1 MQPSIPGT
9 CRRAQSLFL
18 QQFGR
23 SSTRTIVLG
32 IMICAICVA
41 VVYSEEGKAELPRV
55 IPRPRIEE
63 YGQNSLPVAGN
74 GKAVSIRISHPE
86 KGQAKQIEEGL
97 VLLSRRLG
105 LLGGAKVEVLGA
117 SESHQILVE
126 RCSDQKMSEILQM
139 EGIREE
145 VDGKRLAQA
154 YYLRVQQSHDRS
166 PIVTIRA
173 CSDLGL
179 YYGLV
184 SLCQLLDRNKTGQ
197 PWLPEVKI
205 VDWPEIG
212 CRLAKVSASESP
224 LDSLELLSQWLPM
237 YKINQMGLQFHGK
250 EAKKAAGYVVNTRTI
265 CAQTRKRET
274 LQAIPYFCP
283 FRGGGYDFSLSGDQE
298 EYLEMLRGFMDAGA
312 YGIQIDYNDW
322 GNTTR
327 VPIEDVLNS
336 VCRGLVPRHPEAIVL
351 WCPPQRGAARY
362 RGPATDEMAR
372 ILANVPGTIW
382 PLWVGL
388 DRNEKILQSETVRA
402 WTDKA
407 GRKPFCWVIGVS
419 ATDICSRP
427 VEGLPNA
434 RVFRGERMPK
444 NLHELF
450 EGVHLNV
457 NVPRPDFVSMARGY
471 LPPVSEFTASGL
483 AYLATAADCLWNP
496 HDWNDVESWQRA
508 TRFVEIMQ
516 PLVSE
521 RSALTN
527 PKNGG
532 INHEK

>member
-1 MQPSIPGT
+1 
-9 CRRAQSLFL
+9 
-18 QQFGR
+18 
-23 SSTRTIVLG
+23 
-32 IMICAICVA
+32 
-41 VVYSEEGKAELPRV
+41 
-55 IPRPRIEE
+55 
-63 YGQNSLPVAGN
+63 
-74 GKAVSIRISHPE
+74 
-86 KGQAKQIEEGL
+86 
-97 VLLSRRLG
+97 
-105 LLGGAKVEVLGA
+105 LGGAKVKVLTA
-117 SESHQILVE
+117 PEHHQIIVE
-126 RCSDQKMSEILQM
+126 RCSDQRMSQILRM

-145 VDGKRLAQA
+145 IDERRLAQA
-154 YYLRVQQSHDRS
+154 YYLRAQQSYDRS

-184 SLCQLLDRNKTGQ
+184 SLCQLLDENETGQ

-224 LDSLELLSQWLPM
+224 LASLELLSRWLPM

-250 EAKKAAGYVVNTRTI
+250 EAKKAAGYVVNTKTI
-265 CAQTRKRET
+265 CSQTRKSRT

-298 EYLEMLRGFMDAGA
+298 EYLEMLRRFMDAGA
-312 YGIQIDYNDW
+312 YGVQVDYNDW

-327 VPIEDVLNS
+327 VPIEDVLNL
-336 VCRGLVPRHPEAIVL
+336 VCQGLAQRHPDAIVL

-362 RGPATDEMAR
+362 RGPASDEMAR
-372 ILANVPGTIW
+372 ILSEVPETIW

-388 DRNEKILQSETVRA
+388 DRNEKVLKSETVRA
-402 WTDKA
+402 WADKA

-427 VEGLPNA
+427 IEGLPNA
-434 RVFRGERMPK
+434 RVFRGERLPK

-457 NVPRPDFVSMARGY
+457 NVPRPEFVSMARGY
-471 LPPVSEFTASGL
+471 LPPVSEFSSLGL
-483 AYLATAADCLWNP
+483 AYLATAADCVWNP
-496 HDWNDVESWQRA
+496 HDWNDLESWQRA
-508 TRFVEIMQ
+508 TRFVEIME
-516 PLVSE
+516 PLMSKEVNQE
-521 RSALTN
+521 EGVCR
-527 PKNGG
+527 
-532 INHEK
+532 